1 MSTTAVS
8 SMAIP
13 PAGSVP
19 RLRAEG
25 LTVRKCLTAGLLTLC
40 APAQAQV
47 VWDCAPDLAQ
57 ARNIAEPW
65 EQNTLTLA
73 GGEVRLAVIDAVEP
87 GAVPFHLMV
96 LTPPYDEHG
105 VRRCHLVSATA
116 DVFGFSALTL
126 DGILVRDL
134 SDGTLDLELRAG
146 IWNDDEASV
155 GPARLHLSLDPV
167 LGNLSARLE

>member
-1 MSTTAVS
+1 MPT
-8 SMAIP
+8 IP
-13 PAGSVP
+13 VLPLAARTRLTRPRP
-19 RLRAEG
+19 RLAAFLRR
-25 LTVRKCLTAGLLTLC
+25 L
-40 APAQAQV
+40 APAALLLALGAPLQAQV

-73 GGEVRLAVIDAVEP
+73 DGEVRLAVIDAIEP

-105 VRRCHLVSATA
+105 ARRCHLVSATA

-126 DGILVRDL
+126 DGIVVRAL
-134 SDGTLDLELRAG
+134 PDGTLDLDLGAG
-146 IWNDDEASV
+146 IWNDSDGSV
-155 GPARLHLSLDPV
+155 APARLHLTLDPAR
-167 LGNLSARLE
+167 GTLSARMQ